1 MRAGR
6 DWLRTPRGSPWRA
19 FTAKNDD
26 SDRLHWQF
34 PSLVRA
40 DPVRRGCGYAIGMG
54 GAMSDELLQAREAL
68 RRANERME
76 NMLESLTDGFCAVDH
91 DWRISYINGRALEM
105 LVPLQ
110 HTRASL
116 VGQYLWDA
124 FPELLGS
131 PLETL
136 YRQAMA
142 GRETAVL
149 EFFYPSLRR
158 WFEVRAHP
166 SPDGLTLYFQD
177 INRRK
182 ADQQALVHGNTRL
195 QVALAA
201 GRLGDWR
208 WDAASDRLTLGERAG
223 AIFGLPAET
232 PLAWNELRARLDPN
246 DREAVRRAVLQAFAR
261 HSDLELECR
270 LLPDGGEA
278 RWVALVGRADYAE
291 PNRREGVLGMT
302 GVAQDISARKAAED
316 TLRQSEEVL
325 RALANTI
332 PQLAWMAQADGA
344 IVWFNERWFDYTGTT
359 PDQVVGWGWQS
370 TCEPTVLPAVM
381 ERWEAT
387 IRSGNPFEM
396 EYPIRG
402 ADGEYRWFLT
412 RVNPVRD
419 RHGQVLRWFG
429 TNTDVDQVKRAE
441 YALRDESHVLEL
453 LNSTGSAL
461 ASTRDLR
468 SLLQAAA
475 DAATS
480 IAGAR
485 HGAFL
490 YHGRDGHDGKLFSL
504 YTVSG
509 ASTPEFEP
517 FGEAGPNALFGPG
530 MAADGLSVREV
541 MRSDDITTDAL
552 FDGAAPV
559 GLLAGAP
566 AGHPSVRSYLAVPVV
581 AHSGEVLGTMF
592 FGHPEVGVFTERTE
606 RIVRGIAAQAAVA
619 IDNARLYEAAQRA
632 AEERKVLLENERLAR
647 LDAERTSQ
655 MKDEFLATLSH
666 ELRTPLSAILGWA
679 QVLRRGSRDQ
689 NDLQRGLQTI
699 ERNARAQAQLIED
712 LLDMSRITSGKVL
725 LDMQTVAPA
734 GFIDA
739 AVETV
744 RPAADAKNIRIEK
757 HYAGDP
763 GIIAGDP
770 ARLQQVVW
778 NLLSNAIKFTPRD
791 GLVDIT
797 LARNEASVSIT
808 VRDNGAGIK
817 PEFITHVFERFRQ
830 ADASMTRRHGGLGLG
845 LSIVKQLIEQHG
857 GTVRAESPGEGR
869 GASFTIELPLAKQ
882 QPASGRGAA
891 RAAMILPTPSTPEMT
906 MRDLSGVDVLV
917 VDDDRD
923 ARELIKRILTDCGA
937 SVFIAASAREAF
949 ARFREAVP
957 QLLIS
962 DLGMPEVDGFELL
975 DWVRHL
981 PKDQGGQ
988 VPAIALTA
996 FARSEDRLRA
1006 LEAGFS
1012 AHISKPVEPSELI
1025 ATVASVV
1032 GPSAPL
1038 VNRAEAPVMGRNG
1051 GR

>member
-1 MRAGR
+1 V
-6 DWLRTPRGSPWRA
+6 
-19 FTAKNDD
+19 NDERRQP
-26 SDRLHWQF
+26 SIEQELH
-34 PSLVRA
+34 
-40 DPVRRGCGYAIGMG
+40 
-54 GAMSDELLQAREAL
+54 EAREAL
-68 RRANERME
+68 KLANARME
-76 NMLESLTDGFCAVDH
+76 NMLESSTDGFCAVDH
-91 DWRISYINGRALEM
+91 SWRIGYINGRAMEM
-105 LVPLQ
+105 LAPLRKS
-110 HTRASL
+110 RASL
-116 VGQYLWDA
+116 IGQDVWEA
-124 FPELLGS
+124 FPELRGS
-131 PLETL
+131 QLETL

-142 GRETAVL
+142 ERSAGTM
-149 EFFYPSLRR
+149 EFFYPALKR

-177 INRRK
+177 IHQRK
-182 ADQQALVHGNTRL
+182 ADQQALRFSNNRL

-208 WDAASDRLTLGERAG
+208 WDAASDRVVLGERA
-223 AIFGLPAET
+223 AEIFGLPAET
-232 PLAWNELRARLDPN
+232 PLGWNDLRARLDPA
-246 DREAVRRAVLQAFAR
+246 DREAARRGVLQAFAG
-261 HSDLELECR
+261 HNDLEIEFR
-270 LLPDGGEA
+270 LDGDGEHA
-278 RWVALVGRADYAE
+278 WVALVGRTDYAD
-291 PNRREGVLGMT
+291 PARREGVLGMT
-302 GVAQDISARKAAED
+302 GVVQDITARRNAAD
-316 TLRQSEEVL
+316 TLRSSEEVL
-325 RALANTI
+325 RALANSI

-344 IVWFNERWFDYTGTT
+344 IVWFNERWFEYTGTT
-359 PDQVVGWGWQS
+359 PDQVVGWGWKD
-370 TCEPTVLPAVM
+370 TCEPSVLQTVT
-381 ERWEAT
+381 ERWEAS
-387 IRSGNPFEM
+387 IRSGDPFDM

-402 ADGEYRWFLT
+402 ADGDYRWFLT

-419 RHGQVLRWFG
+419 AHGNVLRWFG

-453 LNSTGSAL
+453 LNATGSAL

-468 SLLQAAA
+468 SLLQAAT
-475 DAATS
+475 DAATG

-490 YHGRDGHDGKLFSL
+490 YLGNDGADAGADAVIGKKLFSL

-509 ASTPEFEP
+509 ASPSELEP
-517 FGEAGPNALFGPG
+517 FGEAGANGLFAPGPASTLTAG
-530 MAADGLSVREV
+530 GLL
-541 MRSDDITTDAL
+541 RSDDVTHDPR
-552 FDGAAPV
+552 FAATGPF
-559 GLLAGAP
+559 GLP
-566 AGHPSVRSYLAVPVV
+566 ASHPATRSYLALPVV

-592 FGHPEVGVFTERTE
+592 FGHPEPNAFSERTE

-619 IDNARLYEAAQRA
+619 IDNVRLYEAAQRA
-632 AEERKVLLENERLAR
+632 AEERKVLLENERVAR
-647 LDAERTSQ
+647 AEAERTNQ

-734 GFIDA
+734 NFIDA
-739 AVETV
+739 AIETV

-757 HYAGDP
+757 RYADDP
-763 GIIAGDP
+763 GMVAGDP

-791 GLVDIT
+791 GKLTIE
-797 LARNEASVSIT
+797 LGRNDANVVVV
-808 VRDNGAGIK
+808 VRDNGVGIR

-830 ADASMTRRHGGLGLG
+830 ADASTTRRHGGLGLG
-845 LSIVKQLIEQHG
+845 LAIVKSLIEQHG
-857 GTVRAESPGEGR
+857 GTVRAESAGEGC

-882 QPASGRGAA
+882 AAPSSRPARNS
-891 RAAMILPTPSTPEMT
+891 MILPSPPTPEMT
-906 MRDLSGVDVLV
+906 MRDLGAVNALV

-923 ARELIKRILTDCGA
+923 ARELIKRILNDCGA
-937 SVFIAASAREAF
+937 AVRIAASAREALDLL
-949 ARFREAVP
+949 REAP
-957 QLLIS
+957 ANLLIS
-962 DLGMPEVDGFELL
+962 DLGMPETDGFELL
-975 DWVRHL
+975 DRVRAL
-981 PKDQGGQ
+981 PRDQGGQ

-1032 GPSAPL
+1032 GPGAPL
-1038 VNRAEAPVMGRNG
+1038 AHRATLG
-1051 GR
+1051 

>member
-1 MRAGR
+1 
-6 DWLRTPRGSPWRA
+6 
-19 FTAKNDD
+19 
-26 SDRLHWQF
+26 
-34 PSLVRA
+34 
-40 DPVRRGCGYAIGMG
+40 
-54 GAMSDELLQAREAL
+54 MSDELRLAREAL

-76 NMLESLTDGFCAVDH
+76 NMLESLSDGFCAVDH
-91 DWRISYINGRALEM
+91 DWRITYINGRALEM
-105 LVPLQ
+105 LAPLER
-110 HTRASL
+110 TRAGM
-116 VGQYLWDA
+116 VGHELWDA
-124 FPELLGS
+124 FPELRGS

-136 YRQAMA
+136 YREAMQ
-142 GRETAVL
+142 GRETGIL
-149 EFFYPSLRR
+149 EFFYPALRR

-182 ADQQALVHGNTRL
+182 ADQQALLRGNARL

-208 WDAASDRLTLGERAG
+208 WDAASDRLTLGERAA
-223 AIFGLPAET
+223 AIFGLPAEK
-232 PLAWNELRARLDPN
+232 PLAWTELRSRLDPT
-246 DREAVRRAVLQAFAR
+246 DREAVRRAILQAFAGQN
-261 HSDLELECR
+261 DVELECR
-270 LLPDGGEA
+270 LLADGGDGKET

-291 PNRREGVLGMT
+291 PSRREAVLGMT
-302 GVAQDISARKAAED
+302 GVVQDISARRSAED

-370 TCEPTVLPAVM
+370 TCEPSVLPALM
-381 ERWEAT
+381 ERWQAT
-387 IRSGNPFEM
+387 VRSGDPFEM

-402 ADGEYRWFLT
+402 ADGKYRWFLT

-419 RHGQVLRWFG
+419 RHGRVARWFG

-441 YALRDESHVLEL
+441 QALRDESHVLEL

-468 SLLQAAA
+468 SLLQSAT
-475 DAATS
+475 DAATG

-490 YHGRDGHDGKLFSL
+490 YHSRDVAEGKLFSL

-517 FGEAGPNALFGPG
+517 FGEAGANALFGPG
-530 MAADGLSVREV
+530 LTA
-541 MRSDDITTDAL
+541 
-552 FDGAAPV
+552 DGAASQDVLRADDLSQDPRFH
-559 GLLAGAP
+559 GYSPFALRAGAP
-566 AGHPSVRSYLAVPVV
+566 AGHPPVRSYLAVPVV

-592 FGHPEVGVFTERTE
+592 FGHPEPAVFTERTE

-619 IDNARLYEAAQRA
+619 IDNARLYEAARQA
-632 AEERKVLLENERLAR
+632 AEERKILLENERLAR
-647 LDAERTSQ
+647 AEAERTSQ

-679 QVLRRGSRDQ
+679 QVLRRGGRDQ
-689 NDLQRGLQTI
+689 NDLAKGLQTI

-725 LDMQTVAPA
+725 LDMQIVSPA
-734 GFIDA
+734 GFVDA

-757 HYAGDP
+757 HYADAP
-763 GIIAGDP
+763 GMIAGDA

-791 GLVDIT
+791 GLVEILLT
-797 LARNEASVSIT
+797 RNDANVAIT

-817 PEFITHVFERFRQ
+817 SEFITHVFERFRQ

-845 LSIVKQLIEQHG
+845 LAIVKQLIEQHG

-882 QPASGRGAA
+882 QPAPGRSA
-891 RAAMILPTPSTPEMT
+891 RAAMILPNPGTPDMT
-906 MRDLSGVDVLV
+906 VRDLTGVEALV

-923 ARELIKRILTDCGA
+923 NRELIKRILTDCGA
-937 SVFIAASAREAF
+937 TVRLAASAREAF
-949 ARFREAVP
+949 ALFREATP
-957 QLLIS
+957 KLLIS
-962 DLGMPEVDGFELL
+962 DLGMPDVDGFELL

-981 PKDQGGQ
+981 SKEEGSQ

-1012 AHISKPVEPSELI
+1012 AHISKPVEPTELI

-1032 GPSAPL
+1032 GPTAPL
-1038 VNRAEAPVMGRNG
+1038 VHRISAPAIGQNG
-1051 GR
+1051 VR

>member
-1 MRAGR
+1 VSKEHH
-6 DWLRTPRGSPWRA
+6 DL
-19 FTAKNDD
+19 DD
-26 SDRLHWQF
+26 AAQ
-34 PSLVRA
+34 
-40 DPVRRGCGYAIGMG
+40 
-54 GAMSDELLQAREAL
+54 ELLATRAAL
-68 RRANERME
+68 RRATERME
-76 NMLESLTDGFCAVDH
+76 NMLESLSDGFCAVDH
-91 DWRISYINGRALEM
+91 EWRITYINGRALEM
-105 LVPLQ
+105 LAPLQ
-110 HTRASL
+110 KTRTSL
-116 VGQYLWDA
+116 IGSSLWDA
-124 FPELLGS
+124 FPELRGS
-131 PLETL
+131 QLEGV

-142 GRETAVL
+142 TRASAIQ
-149 EFFYPSLRR
+149 EFFYPALKR

-166 SPDGLTLYFQD
+166 TPDGLTLYFQD

-182 ADQQALVHGNTRL
+182 ADQQALQLGNNRL

-201 GRLGDWR
+201 GGLGDWR
-208 WDAASDRLTLGERAG
+208 WDAASDRVVLGERAA
-223 AIFGLPAET
+223 AILGLEADT
-232 PLAWNELRARLDPN
+232 PLLWSELRARLEPEE
-246 DREAVRRAVLQAFAR
+246 REGVRRAVSHAFA
-261 HSDLELECR
+261 SGGDLELECR
-270 LLPDGGEA
+270 LLDAAGQP
-278 RWVALVGRADYAE
+278 RWVALVGRAHYAN
-291 PNRREGVLGMT
+291 PAQRQGLLGMT
-302 GVAQDISARKAAED
+302 GVVQDISARRGAED

-344 IVWFNERWFDYTGTT
+344 MVWFNERWFDYTGTT
-359 PDQVVGWGWQS
+359 PDQVVGWGWQD
-370 TCEPTVLPAVM
+370 TCEPSVLPAVM
-381 ERWEAT
+381 ERWTASLK
-387 IRSGNPFEM
+387 SGEPFEM
-396 EYPIRG
+396 EFPIRG
-402 ADGEYRWFLT
+402 VDGKYRWFLT
-412 RVNPVRD
+412 RGNAVRD
-419 RHGQVLRWFG
+419 RDGHVVRWFG

-441 YALRDESHVLEL
+441 QALRDESHVLEL
-453 LNSTGSAL
+453 LNSTGTTL

-468 SLLQAAA
+468 SLLQAVT
-475 DAATS
+475 DAATH

-490 YHGRDGHDGKLFSL
+490 YHPQEHGNSGNLFSL
-504 YTVSG
+504 FTVSG
-509 ASTPEFEP
+509 ASPAEFEA
-517 FGEAGPNALFGPG
+517 FGESGTSGLFAPGIAGHG
-530 MAADGLSVREV
+530 VV
-541 MRSDDITTDAL
+541 RSDDIL
-552 FDGAAPV
+552 FDARFQSLPNA
-559 GLLAGAP
+559 
-566 AGHPSVRSYLAVPVV
+566 HPPLRSYLSVPVV
-581 AHSGEVLGTMF
+581 AHSGEALGTMF
-592 FGHPEVGVFTERTE
+592 FGHPEPGVFSERTE

-632 AEERKVLLENERLAR
+632 ADERKVLLENERVAR
-647 LDAERTSQ
+647 AEAERVSN

-699 ERNARAQAQLIED
+699 ERNARSQAQLIED

-757 HYAGDP
+757 HYTTDTGMV
-763 GIIAGDP
+763 AGDP

-791 GLVDIT
+791 GQVDID
-797 LARNEASVSIT
+797 LSRNDTSVLIT

-845 LSIVKQLIEQHG
+845 LAIVKQLIEQHG
-857 GTVRAESPGEGR
+857 GTVRAESDGEGQ

-882 QPASGRGAA
+882 QAPAPRSA

-906 MRDLSGVDVLV
+906 VLDLSGVDALV

-923 ARELIKRILTDCGA
+923 ARELIKRILNDCGA
-937 SVFIAASAREAF
+937 TVRIAASARDAIDLFTEAP
-949 ARFREAVP
+949 P

-975 DWVRHL
+975 DWVRRL
-981 PKDQGGQ
+981 PRAQGSQ

-1006 LEAGFS
+1006 LESGFS

-1032 GPSAPL
+1032 GPAAPMM
-1038 VNRAEAPVMGRNG
+1038 NRPAPAMGRNG
-1051 GR
+1051 MR

>member
-1 MRAGR
+1 
-6 DWLRTPRGSPWRA
+6 
-19 FTAKNDD
+19 
-26 SDRLHWQF
+26 
-34 PSLVRA
+34 
-40 DPVRRGCGYAIGMG
+40 
-54 GAMSDELLQAREAL
+54 MSDDLNQAREAL

-76 NMLESLTDGFCAVDH
+76 NMLESLSDGFCAVDH
-91 DWRISYINGRALEM
+91 DWRITYINGRALSM
-105 LVPLQ
+105 LAPLAR
-110 HTRASL
+110 TRTDL
-116 VGQYLWDA
+116 VGRDLWEA
-124 FPELLGS
+124 FPELHGTQ
-131 PLETL
+131 LETL
-136 YRQAMA
+136 YRQAMQEHRT
-142 GRETAVL
+142 GML
-149 EFFYPSLRR
+149 EFFYPALRR
-158 WFEVRAHP
+158 WFEVRAHAT
-166 SPDGLTLYFQD
+166 PDGLTLYFQD
-177 INRRK
+177 IDRRK
-182 ADQQALVHGNTRL
+182 ADQQALLLSNSRL

-201 GRLGDWR
+201 GGLGDWR
-208 WDAASDRLTLGERAG
+208 WDAASDRLTLGERAA
-223 AIFGLPAET
+223 AIFGLPAEI
-232 PLAWNELRARLDPN
+232 PLAWTELRARLDPN
-246 DREAVRRAVLQAFAR
+246 DREAVRRAVLQAFAGQ
-261 HSDLELECR
+261 SELELECR
-270 LLPDGGEA
+270 LLGENGET
-278 RWVALVGRADYAE
+278 RWVTLVGRADYAD
-291 PNRREGVLGMT
+291 PTRREGVLGMT
-302 GVAQDISARKAAED
+302 GVVQDISARKSAED

-370 TCEPTVLPAVM
+370 TCEPSVLPLVL
-381 ERWEAT
+381 ERWQASV
-387 IRSGNPFEM
+387 RSGDPFEM

-402 ADGEYRWFLT
+402 ADGKYRWFLT

-419 RHGQVLRWFG
+419 RHGRVVRWFG
-429 TNTDVDQVKRAE
+429 TNTDVDEVKRAE
-441 YALRDESHVLEL
+441 QALRDESHVLEL

-461 ASTRDLR
+461 ASTRELHA
-468 SLLQAAA
+468 LLQAAT
-475 DAATS
+475 DAATG

-490 YHGRDGHDGKLFSL
+490 YVGRDGSEDKLFSL

-509 ASTPEFEP
+509 ASTVEFEP
-517 FGEAGPNALFGPG
+517 FGDHGSNALFGPG
-530 MAADGLSVREV
+530 VPDLGLIRA
-541 MRSDDITTDAL
+541 DDISRDPR
-552 FDGAAPV
+552 FQSRSPF
-559 GLLAGAP
+559 GLP
-566 AGHPSVRSYLAVPVV
+566 AGHPPVRSYLAVPVV

-592 FGHPEVGVFTERTE
+592 FGHPEAGVFTERTE

-632 AEERKVLLENERLAR
+632 AEERKVLLENECLAR
-647 LDAERTSQ
+647 AEAERTSQ

-679 QVLRRGSRDQ
+679 QVLRRGGRDQ
-689 NDLQRGLQTI
+689 NDLAKGLQTI

-725 LDMQTVAPA
+725 LDMQVIGPT

-757 HYAGDP
+757 HYTGEP
-763 GIIAGDP
+763 GLVAGDP

-791 GLVDIT
+791 GLVEVI
-797 LARNEASVSIT
+797 LARNDANVVIT

-845 LSIVKQLIEQHG
+845 LAIVKQLIEQHG

-869 GASFTIELPLAKQ
+869 GASFTIELPLTKQ
-882 QPASGRGAA
+882 QPAPARSA
-891 RAAMILPTPSTPEMT
+891 RAAMILPNPSTPDMT
-906 MRDLSGVDVLV
+906 VRNLNGVDALV

-923 ARELIKRILTDCGA
+923 NRELIKRILTDCGA
-937 SVFIAASAREAF
+937 SVHVAASAREAF
-949 ARFREAVP
+949 ARFQETAP
-957 QLLIS
+957 NLLIS
-962 DLGMPEVDGFELL
+962 DLGMPDVDGFELL
-975 DWVRHL
+975 DWIRHL
-981 PKDQGGQ
+981 PREQGGH

-1032 GPSAPL
+1032 GPTAPL
-1038 VNRAEAPVMGRNG
+1038 VHRVAAPAMGQNSVR
-1051 GR
+1051 

>member
-1 MRAGR
+1 MSKEHEN
-6 DWLRTPRGSPWRA
+6 L
-19 FTAKNDD
+19 D
-26 SDRLHWQF
+26 SAAQ
-34 PSLVRA
+34 
-40 DPVRRGCGYAIGMG
+40 
-54 GAMSDELLQAREAL
+54 ELLATRAAL
-68 RRANERME
+68 RRATERME
-76 NMLESLTDGFCAVDH
+76 NMLESLSDGFCAVDH
-91 DWRISYINGRALEM
+91 EWRITYINGRALEM
-105 LVPLQ
+105 LAPLQ
-110 HTRASL
+110 KTRTSL
-116 VGQYLWDA
+116 VGSVLWDA
-124 FPELLGS
+124 FPELRGS
-131 PLETL
+131 QLEAV

-142 GRETAVL
+142 TRASAIQ
-149 EFFYPSLRR
+149 EFFYPALKR

-166 SPDGLTLYFQD
+166 TPDGLTLYFQD

-182 ADQQALVHGNTRL
+182 ADQQALQLGNNRL

-201 GRLGDWR
+201 GGLGDWR
-208 WDAASDRLTLGERAG
+208 WDAASDRVLLGERAA
-223 AIFGLPAET
+223 AILGLTADT
-232 PLAWNELRARLDPN
+232 PLLWSELRARLEPQE
-246 DREAVRRAVLQAFAR
+246 REGVRRAVSHAFA
-261 HSDLELECR
+261 SGGDLELECR
-270 LLPDGGEA
+270 LLDATGQA
-278 RWVALVGRADYAE
+278 RWVALVGRAHYAD
-291 PNRREGVLGMT
+291 PARRQGLLGMT
-302 GVAQDISARKAAED
+302 GVVQDISARRGAED

-344 IVWFNERWFDYTGTT
+344 MVWFNERWFDYTGTT
-359 PDQVVGWGWQS
+359 PDQVIGWGWQD
-370 TCEPTVLPAVM
+370 TCEPSVLPAVM
-381 ERWEAT
+381 ERWSASL
-387 IRSGNPFEM
+387 RSGEPFEM
-396 EYPIRG
+396 EFPIRG
-402 ADGEYRWFLT
+402 VDGKYRWFLT
-412 RVNPVRD
+412 RGNAVRD
-419 RHGQVLRWFG
+419 RDGHVVRWFG

-441 YALRDESHVLEL
+441 QALRDESHVLEL
-453 LNSTGSAL
+453 LNSTGTTL

-468 SLLQAAA
+468 SLLQAVT
-475 DAATS
+475 DAATH

-490 YHGRDGHDGKLFSL
+490 YHPQEHGSNGNLFSL
-504 YTVSG
+504 FTVSS
-509 ASTPEFEP
+509 ASPAEFEA
-517 FGEAGPNALFGPG
+517 FGEPGTSGLFAPGIAGQGVL
-530 MAADGLSVREV
+530 
-541 MRSDDITTDAL
+541 RSDDIL
-552 FDGAAPV
+552 FDARFQSLPNA
-559 GLLAGAP
+559 
-566 AGHPSVRSYLAVPVV
+566 HPPLRSYLAVPVV
-581 AHSGEVLGTMF
+581 AHSGEALGTMF
-592 FGHPEVGVFTERTE
+592 FGHPEPGVFSERTE

-647 LDAERTSQ
+647 AEAERVSN

-699 ERNARAQAQLIED
+699 ERNARSQAQLIED

-725 LDMQTVAPA
+725 LDMQIVAPA

-757 HYAGDP
+757 HYAAEP
-763 GIIAGDP
+763 GMVAGDP

-791 GLVDIT
+791 GQVDIDLSRSDT
-797 LARNEASVSIT
+797 SVLIT

-845 LSIVKQLIEQHG
+845 LAIVKQLIEQHG
-857 GTVRAESPGEGR
+857 GTVRADSGGEGQ

-882 QPASGRGAA
+882 QAPAPRSA

-906 MRDLSGVDVLV
+906 VLDLSGVDALV

-923 ARELIKRILTDCGA
+923 ARELIKRILNDCGA
-937 SVFIAASAREAF
+937 TVRIAASARDAIALFTEAP
-949 ARFREAVP
+949 P

-975 DWVRHL
+975 DWVRRL
-981 PKDQGGQ
+981 PRAQGSQ

-1006 LEAGFS
+1006 LESGFS

-1032 GPSAPL
+1032 GPAAPM
-1038 VNRAEAPVMGRNG
+1038 VNRPASPAMGRNSM
-1051 GR
+1051 R

>member
-1 MRAGR
+1 MNR
-6 DWLRTPRGSPWRA
+6 DLPP
-19 FTAKNDD
+19 
-26 SDRLHWQF
+26 DR
-34 PSLVRA
+34 
-40 DPVRRGCGYAIGMG
+40 G
-54 GAMSDELLQAREAL
+54 GAAQQELAATREAL
-68 RRANERME
+68 QQAQARME
-76 NMLESLTDGFCAVDH
+76 NMLDSLSDGVCAIDH
-91 DWRISYINGRALEM
+91 GWRIAYINGRALDI
-105 LVPLQ
+105 LAPSQ
-110 HTRASL
+110 RTRADVL
-116 VGQYLWDA
+116 GTDLWEAIPMLCD
-124 FPELLGS
+124 S
-131 PLETL
+131 QLEPV
-136 YRQAMA
+136 YRHAMA
-142 GRETAVL
+142 TRTTAIEEFLHPVL
-149 EFFYPSLRR
+149 GR

-177 INRRK
+177 INQRK
-182 ADQQALVHGNTRL
+182 ADQQALRDGNTRL
-195 QVALAA
+195 QVALDA

-208 WDAASDRLTLGERAG
+208 WEAATDRVFLGERA
-223 AIFGLPAET
+223 AALFDLPAET
-232 PLAWNELRARLDPN
+232 PLPWSDLRARLDPA
-246 DREAVRRAVLQAFAR
+246 DRENVRRAVLQAFAV
-261 HSDLELECR
+261 HSDVELEFR
-270 LLPDGGEA
+270 LPGDGGHG
-278 RWVALVGRADYAE
+278 RWITLVGRVDYADQAA
-291 PNRREGVLGMT
+291 REGMLGMT
-302 GVAQDISARKAAED
+302 GVVQDVTARRSASD

-344 IVWFNERWFDYTGTT
+344 IVWFNERWFEYTGTT
-359 PDQVVGWGWQS
+359 PDQVVGWGWQA
-370 TCEPTVLPAVM
+370 TCEPSVLPAVK
-381 ERWEAT
+381 ERWEASM
-387 IRSGNPFEM
+387 RSGDPFEM

-402 ADGEYRWFLT
+402 ADGKYRWFLT
-412 RVNPVRD
+412 RINPVRD
-419 RHGQVLRWFG
+419 RHGHVLRWFG
-429 TNTDVDQVKRAE
+429 TNTDVDEVKRAE
-441 YALRDESHVLEL
+441 QALRDESHVLEL

-468 SLLQAAA
+468 SLLQTAT
-475 DAATS
+475 DAATG

-485 HGAFL
+485 QGAFL
-490 YHGRDGHDGKLFSL
+490 YLAQQKPDGNMFSL

-509 ASTPEFEP
+509 ASPAEFEA
-517 FGEAGPNALFGPG
+517 FGEAGPDGLFGPG
-530 MAADGLSVREV
+530 NPAGAATLV
-541 MRSDDITTDAL
+541 RSDDVTRDARFGTSGPL
-552 FDGAAPV
+552 
-559 GLLAGAP
+559 GLP
-566 AGHPSVRSYLAVPVV
+566 AGHPAVRSYLSVPVV
-581 AHSGEVLGTMF
+581 ASSGEVLGTMF
-592 FGHPEVGVFTERTE
+592 FGHPEPDIFSERTE

-632 AEERKVLLENERLAR
+632 AEERKILLENERLAR
-647 LDAERTSQ
+647 AEAERTSQ

-689 NDLQRGLQTI
+689 NDLQKGLQTI

-725 LDMQTVAPA
+725 LDMQTVAPG

-744 RPAADAKNIRIEK
+744 RPAADAKNIRIDK
-757 HYAGDP
+757 HYALDTGMV
-763 GIIAGDP
+763 AGDP

-791 GLVDIT
+791 GRVDIDLSRT
-797 LARNEASVSIT
+797 DTNVVIT
-808 VRDNGAGIK
+808 VRDNGAGIR

-845 LSIVKQLIEQHG
+845 LAIVKQLIEQHG
-857 GTVRAESPGEGR
+857 GTVRADSEGEGR

-882 QPASGRGAA
+882 AAPNARSA
-891 RAAMILPTPSTPEMT
+891 RAAMIRPAPATPEMT
-906 MRDLSGVDVLV
+906 VLDLSGARVLV

-923 ARELIKRILTDCGA
+923 ARELIKRILSDCGA
-937 SVFIAASAREAF
+937 HVDIAGSAREALEMV
-949 ARFREAVP
+949 RSVRP

-975 DWVRHL
+975 DRVRQL
-981 PKDQGGQ
+981 PREAGGQ

-1025 ATVASVV
+1025 ATVAAVI

-1038 VNRAEAPVMGRNG
+1038 FNRDAAAAAGQNG
-1051 GR
+1051 VR

>member
-1 MRAGR
+1 
-6 DWLRTPRGSPWRA
+6 
-19 FTAKNDD
+19 
-26 SDRLHWQF
+26 
-34 PSLVRA
+34 
-40 DPVRRGCGYAIGMG
+40 
-54 GAMSDELLQAREAL
+54 MSDELSQTREAL

-76 NMLESLTDGFCAVDH
+76 NMLESLSDGFCAVDH
-91 DWRISYINGRALEM
+91 DWRIIYINGRALEM
-105 LVPLQ
+105 LAPLDR
-110 HTRASL
+110 TRDGM
-116 VGQYLWDA
+116 VGHKLWDA
-124 FPELLGS
+124 FPELHGS
-131 PLETL
+131 PLENL
-136 YRQAMA
+136 YRQAMQE
-142 GRETAVL
+142 REPGVL
-149 EFFYPSLRR
+149 EFFYPALRR
-158 WFEVRAHP
+158 WFEVRALP

-182 ADQQALVHGNTRL
+182 ADQQALMQGSSRL

-208 WDAASDRLTLGERAG
+208 WDAASDRLTLGERAA

-232 PLAWNELRARLDPN
+232 PLAWNELRGRLDPS
-246 DREAVRRAVLQAFAR
+246 DRENVRRAILQAFASQ
-261 HSDLELECR
+261 SDVELECR
-270 LLPDGGEA
+270 LLPDGGDGKET
-278 RWVALVGRADYAE
+278 RWVALVGRPDYAE
-291 PNRREGVLGMT
+291 PARREGVQGMT
-302 GVAQDISARKAAED
+302 GVVQDISTRKSAED

-370 TCEPTVLPAVM
+370 TCEPSVLPLVM
-381 ERWEAT
+381 ERWQAT
-387 IRSGNPFEM
+387 IRSGDPFEM

-402 ADGEYRWFLT
+402 ADGKYRWFLT

-419 RHGQVLRWFG
+419 RHGKVLRWFG
-429 TNTDVDQVKRAE
+429 TNTDVDEVKRAE
-441 YALRDESHVLEL
+441 QALRDESHVLEL

-468 SLLQAAA
+468 SLLQSAT
-475 DAATS
+475 DAATG

-490 YHGRDGHDGKLFSL
+490 YHGRDGGEGNLFSL

-530 MAADGLSVREV
+530 TASAAPGLQEV
-541 MRSDDITTDAL
+541 MRADDIAQDPR
-552 FDGAAPV
+552 FSGRSPF
-559 GLLAGAP
+559 GLP
-566 AGHPSVRSYLAVPVV
+566 AGHPPVRSYLAVPVV

-592 FGHPEVGVFTERTE
+592 FGHPEPAVFTERTE

-689 NDLQRGLQTI
+689 NDLSKGLQTI

-725 LDMQTVAPA
+725 LDTQVVAPTV
-734 GFIDA
+734 FVDA
-739 AVETV
+739 AIETV

-757 HYAGDP
+757 HYVDEP
-763 GIIAGDP
+763 GMIAGDP

-791 GLVDIT
+791 GLVEIFLSRSDSNV
-797 LARNEASVSIT
+797 AIT

-845 LSIVKQLIEQHG
+845 LAIVKQLIEQHG
-857 GTVRAESPGEGR
+857 GIVRAESPGEGL

-882 QPASGRGAA
+882 QPATARSA
-891 RAAMILPTPSTPEMT
+891 RAAMILPNPGTPDMT
-906 MRDLSGVDVLV
+906 VRNLNGVDALV

-923 ARELIKRILTDCGA
+923 NRELIKRILTDCGA
-937 SVFIAASAREAF
+937 TVRLAASARDAF
-949 ARFREAVP
+949 GQFRELAP
-957 QLLIS
+957 NLLIS
-962 DLGMPEVDGFELL
+962 DLGMPDVDGFELL

-981 PKDQGGQ
+981 SKDEGSQ

-1025 ATVASVV
+1025 ATVAAVV
-1032 GPSAPL
+1032 GPTAPL
-1038 VNRAEAPVMGRNG
+1038 VNRVPAPAIGQNSAG
-1051 GR
+1051 

>member
-1 MRAGR
+1 
-6 DWLRTPRGSPWRA
+6 
-19 FTAKNDD
+19 
-26 SDRLHWQF
+26 
-34 PSLVRA
+34 
-40 DPVRRGCGYAIGMG
+40 
-54 GAMSDELLQAREAL
+54 MSDELRQAREAL

-76 NMLESLTDGFCAVDH
+76 NMLESLSDGVCAVGH
-91 DWRISYINGRALEM
+91 DWRIIYINGRALDM
-105 LVPLQ
+105 LAPLQ
-110 HTRASL
+110 RTRASL
-116 VGQYLWDA
+116 VGSDVWDA
-124 FPELLGS
+124 FPELRGS
-131 PLETL
+131 PLEAI
-136 YRQAMA
+136 YREAMDK
-142 GRETAVL
+142 RETAIQ
-149 EFFYPSLRR
+149 EFFYPALRR

-177 INRRK
+177 IDRRK
-182 ADQQALVHGNTRL
+182 ADQQALLLGNSRL

-201 GRLGDWR
+201 GGLGDWR
-208 WDAASDRLTLGERAG
+208 WDAASDRLTLGERA
-223 AIFGLPAET
+223 AVIFGLPAET
-232 PLAWNELRARLDPN
+232 PLAWSELRTRLDPN
-246 DREAVRRAVLQAFAR
+246 DREPVRRAVLQAFAG

-270 LLPDGGEA
+270 LLPDGGDGKET
-278 RWVALVGRADYAE
+278 RWVILVGRADYAE
-291 PNRREGVLGMT
+291 ANRRGGVLGMT
-302 GVAQDISARKAAED
+302 GVVQDISARKSAED

-359 PDQVVGWGWQS
+359 PDQVVGWAWQS
-370 TCEPTVLPAVM
+370 TCEPSVLPAVM
-381 ERWEAT
+381 ERWQACV
-387 IRSGNPFEM
+387 RNGDPFEM

-402 ADGEYRWFLT
+402 ADGKYRWFLT

-419 RHGQVLRWFG
+419 RHGRVLRWFG
-429 TNTDVDQVKRAE
+429 TNTDVDEVKRAE
-441 YALRDESHVLEL
+441 QALRDESHVLEL

-461 ASTRDLR
+461 ASTRELR

-475 DAATS
+475 DAATG

-490 YHGRDGHDGKLFSL
+490 YHGRDGVDGKMFSL

-509 ASTPEFEP
+509 ASTAEFEP
-517 FGEAGPNALFGPG
+517 FGEAGANALFGPG
-530 MAADGLSVREV
+530 VPAQRLAPRDV
-541 MRSDDITTDAL
+541 MRSDDVTHDPR
-552 FDGAAPV
+552 FKDGTPS
-559 GLLAGAP
+559 GLP
-566 AGHPSVRSYLAVPVV
+566 ASHPTVRSYLAVPVV

-592 FGHPEVGVFTERTE
+592 FGHPEAGVFTERTE

-619 IDNARLYEAAQRA
+619 IDNARLYEGAQRA

-647 LDAERTSQ
+647 AEAERTSQ

-679 QVLRRGSRDQ
+679 QVLRRGGRDQ
-689 NDLQRGLQTI
+689 NDLQKGLQTI

-712 LLDMSRITSGKVL
+712 LLDMSRITSGNVL
-725 LDMQTVAPA
+725 LDMQTIPPT

-739 AVETV
+739 AIETV

-757 HYAGDP
+757 RYVSDP
-763 GIIAGDP
+763 GMIAGDP

-791 GLVDIT
+791 GLVEVI
-797 LARNEASVSIT
+797 LARSEANVAIT

-845 LSIVKQLIEQHG
+845 LAIVKHLIEQHG
-857 GTVRAESPGEGR
+857 GTVRAESAGEGR
-869 GASFTIELPLAKQ
+869 GASFTIELPLSKQ
-882 QPASGRGAA
+882 QPAPGRTA
-891 RAAMILPTPSTPEMT
+891 RAAMILPSPSTPEMT
-906 MRDLSGVDVLV
+906 VRDLSGANVLV

-937 SVFIAASAREAF
+937 SVRIAASAREAF
-949 ARFREAVP
+949 ARFREAMP
-957 QLLIS
+957 NLLIS

-981 PKDQGGQ
+981 PKEEGGQ

-1025 ATVASVV
+1025 AAVASVV
-1032 GPSAPL
+1032 GPTAPL
-1038 VNRAEAPVMGRNG
+1038 AHRIATPAMGQNG
-1051 GR
+1051 VR

>member
-1 MRAGR
+1 VN
-6 DWLRTPRGSPWRA
+6 DERTPVPGTGA
-19 FTAKNDD
+19 TVEQQ
-26 SDRLHWQF
+26 LH
-34 PSLVRA
+34 
-40 DPVRRGCGYAIGMG
+40 D
-54 GAMSDELLQAREAL
+54 AREAL
-68 RRANERME
+68 RLAHARME
-76 NMLESLTDGFCAVDH
+76 NMLESFSDGFCAVDH
-91 DWRISYINGRALEM
+91 GWRIGYINGRALEM
-105 LVPLQ
+105 LGPLGK
-110 HTRASL
+110 TRTGL
-116 VGQYLWDA
+116 IGEDLWNA
-124 FPELLGS
+124 FPELRGS
-131 PLETL
+131 QLETM
-136 YRQAMA
+136 YRRAMA
-142 GRETAVL
+142 EKAAESV
-149 EFFYPSLRR
+149 EFFYPALKR

-177 INRRK
+177 IHQRK
-182 ADQQALVHGNTRL
+182 ADQQAVMLSNNRL

-208 WDAASDRLTLGERAG
+208 WDSAGDRVVLGERAA

-232 PLAWNELRARLDPN
+232 PLAWNELRARLDPA
-246 DREAVRRAVLQAFAR
+246 DREAVRRGVLQAFAG
-261 HSDLELECR
+261 HSDLDVECR
-270 LLPDGGEA
+270 LQRDGDPA
-278 RWVALVGRADYAE
+278 WVALVGRTDYAD
-291 PNRREGVLGMT
+291 PARRAGLLGMT
-302 GVAQDISARKAAED
+302 GVVQDITARRTAAD
-316 TLRQSEEVL
+316 TLRSSEEVL
-325 RALANTI
+325 RALANSI

-359 PDQVVGWGWQS
+359 PDQVVGWGWKD
-370 TCEPTVLPAVM
+370 TCEPSVLQAVT
-381 ERWEAT
+381 ERWEAC
-387 IRSGNPFEM
+387 IRSGDPLEM

-402 ADGEYRWFLT
+402 ADGAYRWFLT

-419 RHGQVLRWFG
+419 AHGTVVRWFG
-429 TNTDVDQVKRAE
+429 TNTDVDEVKRAE

-453 LNSTGSAL
+453 LNATGSAL

-468 SLLQAAA
+468 SLLQSAT
-475 DAATS
+475 DAATG

-490 YHGRDGHDGKLFSL
+490 YLGSDVGSDGAGDTTNKLFSL

-509 ASTPEFEP
+509 ASPSELEP
-517 FGEAGPNALFGPG
+517 FGEAGANGLFGPG
-530 MAADGLSVREV
+530 PAATASAAGGLI
-541 MRSDDITTDAL
+541 RSDDVTRDPRFSATGP
-552 FDGAAPV
+552 F
-559 GLLAGAP
+559 GLPSSHP
-566 AGHPSVRSYLAVPVV
+566 ATRSYLAVPVV
-581 AHSGEVLGTMF
+581 AHSGETLGTMF
-592 FGHPEVGVFTERTE
+592 FGHPEPHVFSERTE

-619 IDNARLYEAAQRA
+619 IDNVRLYEAAQRA
-632 AEERKVLLENERLAR
+632 AEERKVLLENERVAR
-647 LDAERTSQ
+647 AEAERTNQ

-689 NDLQRGLQTI
+689 NDLARGLQTI

-734 GFIDA
+734 NFIDA

-757 HYAGDP
+757 RYADDP
-763 GIIAGDP
+763 GMVAGDP

-791 GLVDIT
+791 GKLTIE
-797 LARNEASVSIT
+797 LGRNDANVVIV
-808 VRDNGAGIK
+808 VRDNGVGIR

-830 ADASMTRRHGGLGLG
+830 ADASTTRRHGGLGLG
-845 LSIVKQLIEQHG
+845 LAIVKSLIEQHG
-857 GTVRAESPGEGR
+857 GTVRAESAGEGC

-882 QPASGRGAA
+882 TAPSKSAA
-891 RAAMILPTPSTPEMT
+891 RNAMILPSPATPEMT
-906 MRDLSGVDVLV
+906 LRDLSAVDALV

-923 ARELIKRILTDCGA
+923 ARELIKRILNDCGA
-937 SVFIAASAREAF
+937 TVRIAASARDALALLGEAP
-949 ARFREAVP
+949 AN
-957 QLLIS
+957 LLIS
-962 DLGMPEVDGFELL
+962 DLGMPETDGFELL
-975 DWVRHL
+975 DRVRRL
-981 PKDQGGQ
+981 PREQGGQ

-1032 GPSAPL
+1032 GPGAPL
-1038 VNRAEAPVMGRNG
+1038 VHRAAVP
-1051 GR
+1051 